1 MDGYSS
7 FGCCLHSKMGF
18 RKQEAHV
25 FFVFGDVTVT
35 CAYSAPHF
43 SIFTVTFGVFV
54 SAFFVPGSHNHD
66 SQQWTLP
73 LSILQTGS
81 GAGPPWG
88 LWSAEE
94 PACGEHH

>member
-1 MDGYSS
+1 MDGYST
-7 FGCCLHSKMGF
+7 FGCCLHGKMGF
-18 RKQEAHV
+18 MKQEVLV
-25 FFVFGDVTVT
+25 FFVFGDVTVK
-35 CAYSAPHF
+35 CAYSMPHF
-43 SIFTVTFGVFV
+43 SIFTVTFDVFV

-81 GAGPPWG
+81 GAGSPWG